1 MPPASQCIEREVQRY
16 LKPPHI
22 PKVSKTASSKT
33 DDDTTAQKSIAKSL
47 GSAPKKWMVDAN
59 GNREH
64 LHDTPSRTRS
74 RTLLEFMTPTPL
86 LSDPTRQGKPAFEFG
101 QARPLVAKS
110 CPLCKNGRSR
120 GHTIIHDFTLGPNA
134 IEPYMFSWAGIWTE
148 QSRNRGSSN
157 ATPRQRKT
165 KKVEEDGKK
174 VDGEVEDSV
183 DEEEEGGRE
192 EGTVGEG
199 GTADRFGEDD
209 EDVFPLEGGGDDDE

>member
-1 MPPASQCIEREVQRY
+1 
-16 LKPPHI
+16 
-22 PKVSKTASSKT
+22 
-33 DDDTTAQKSIAKSL
+33 
-47 GSAPKKWMVDAN
+47 MVDAN

-64 LHDTPSRTRS
+64 LHDTPLSHPLKNSLGVHDSHTIVIRSYTPRKTRVRVRS
-74 RTLLEFMTPTPL
+74 
-86 LSDPTRQGKPAFEFG
+86 G
-101 QARPLVAKS
+101 QAVGRCGPAWSSLSLSTAHKQRS
-110 CPLCKNGRSR
+110 HAPLCKNGRSR

>member
-101 QARPLVAKS
+101 QARPLVGADQ
-110 CPLCKNGRSR
+110 R
-120 GHTIIHDFTLGPNA
+120 GPPYPSQPHTSSEVMP
-134 IEPYMFSWAGIWTE
+134 PV
-148 QSRNRGSSN
+148 NRGSSN

-209 EDVFPLEGGGDDDE
+209 EDVFPLEGGGDDDEQPRFLDPADGLGRDYQR